1 MMRYGYGYGSNMMGG
16 VFGMIIPIIIISI
29 IAFAIYKL
37 LQNKNIKNVGTKDNS
52 LDILKERFARGEINE
67 EEYNSKKN
75 ALSNNKKL

>member
-1 MMRYGYGYGSNMMGG
+1 MMRYGYGNNMMGG

-37 LQNKNIKNVGTKDNS
+37 LQNKNIKDVGTRDNS

-67 EEYNSKKN
+67 EEYISKKN